1 VCIGS
6 TASLEPFWSIAVD
19 LDPEAK
25 IITLKDALDCFFAEE
40 KVRGCAGGGKRA
52 GVGGAACCSDSRRKQ
67 SLRDD
72 WRRDARRSQPPTAHP
87 AWTPQTKCS
96 PARPPAHR
104 QRGVRARVSRRVCDG
119 CWYSF
124 L

>member
-1 VCIGS
+1 MCIGS

-87 AWTPQTKCS
+87 AWTPDEMQPSKAACAS
-96 PARPPAHR
+96 AARCACACE
-104 QRGVRARVSRRVCDG
+104 QARM
-119 CWYSF
+119 
-124 L
+124 